1 MERGC
6 QIIENEHNGTSNA
19 TCIIDCLVPTCLT
32 VEQRF
37 PNANVV
43 NVDDASLVNITAE
56 TVQIIGYS
64 NNRDN
69 NPIEDREKCEPIN
82 GCLNKENYT
91 TIENEKQLK
100 GSWKV
105 KQRIV
110 RDNGYHGTTLTFRGE
125 DGDTKR
131 NLVQELQG
139 ADGLNGDAN
148 CYWEGARVKNVESTG
163 KKPVHSHYKDKFCQ
177 EPVIENVELSETEDH
192 GELCVEDLTVRDDE
206 TVCTAKEDSVDI
218 TPPFSQE
225 NSCSNAETSC
235 TDSSKVV
242 KYRREGTGACEVNGK
257 RSHLSHAINGY
268 FKQLFGDKVVERNGE
283 VAERDEKYEENRVG
297 RCGKHMFHSFV
308 KGENGDTII
317 INVAHADLYVAGNE
331 NKFFLPGGGAHV
343 EQNSSLHLVFN
354 RDNVLQS
361 VIKNDPRLFPKAL
374 RRGGSCATGRYDK
387 IMNQTR
393 HFQDNGLTEKMT
405 AYSTK
410 LQEGFESA
418 GEVDLKVVIKVQ
430 FAVFCIYQ
438 KDLKRAKT
446 ELDEARKLA
455 EQAENRQ
462 FLIGRCLIFYANIAL
477 YEKQYEEALEYL
489 GQANSVLA
497 LFASGEDKAMI
508 WYLYGCVYMNMAAS
522 KSEVSEEL
530 ERSAIECFEMEVQHA
545 KEDPDPGVIAKK
557 LQFSILKRIQIYLR
571 TYASYC
577 HEYSVSKA
585 SAAKAKEL
593 LDTFEHDLWSKAS
606 PAAQVHFA
614 AMRSDYFY
622 RMGQPL
628 RALDIVK
635 TDGAGRA
642 RKIGHLPLKEMI
654 SSRITL
660 FEELIVGYEKN
671 IMVLENVS
679 DEAIDSIL
687 NEQD

>member
-1 MERGC
+1 M
-6 QIIENEHNGTSNA
+6 
-19 TCIIDCLVPTCLT
+19 
-32 VEQRF
+32 
-37 PNANVV
+37 
-43 NVDDASLVNITAE
+43 
-56 TVQIIGYS
+56 
-64 NNRDN
+64 
-69 NPIEDREKCEPIN
+69 
-82 GCLNKENYT
+82 
-91 TIENEKQLK
+91 
-100 GSWKV
+100 
-105 KQRIV
+105 
-110 RDNGYHGTTLTFRGE
+110 
-125 DGDTKR
+125 
-131 NLVQELQG
+131 
-139 ADGLNGDAN
+139 
-148 CYWEGARVKNVESTG
+148 
-163 KKPVHSHYKDKFCQ
+163 
-177 EPVIENVELSETEDH
+177 ELSATEDH
-192 GELCVEDLTVRDDE
+192 GELRVADLTEGKFRDDE
-206 TVCTAKEDSVDI
+206 TVCAAREDSVDKI
-218 TPPFSQE
+218 TPPFDQE
-225 NSCSNAETSC
+225 SSCSNAETSS
-235 TDSSKVV
+235 TDGSKAV
-242 KYRREGTGACEVNGK
+242 KYRREGTGACEINSK
-257 RSHLSHAINGY
+257 RSHCSDAINNY
-268 FKQLFGDKVVERNGE
+268 FKQLFRGKVIERNEGVVEQ
-283 VAERDEKYEENRVG
+283 DEKHEENRVG

-317 INVAHADLYVAGNE
+317 LNIRHADLYVAGNE
-331 NKFFLPGGGAHV
+331 NKFFLPGGGGLV
-343 EQNSSLHLVFN
+343 GENNSLRLVFN

-405 AYSTK
+405 AYSTR

-430 FAVFCIYQ
+430 FVVFCIYQ

-489 GQANSVLA
+489 CQANSVLA

-522 KSEVSEEL
+522 KNEVSEEL
-530 ERSAIECFEMEVQHA
+530 ERKAIECFEMEVLHA
-545 KEDPDPGVIAKK
+545 KEDPDPGVIGKK

-585 SAAKAKEL
+585 SAVKAKEL
-593 LDTFEHDLWSKAS
+593 LDAFEHDLWSTAS

-628 RALDIVK
+628 RALDIIK

-642 RKIGHLPLKEMI
+642 RKIGHLPLKEMVT
-654 SSRITL
+654 SRISL

-671 IMVLENVS
+671 IMALENVS